1 MQFVFH
7 RKRLSRIQSTFVGI
21 ALAGIA
27 WGQNATPTTPADP
40 NVNSPKNATGDAQT
54 NPPVSPKKQVTLG
67 EVVHGAIAQEK
78 RMANL
83 LRNFKP
89 VVETYVQE
97 QRPDPALAS
106 VPRNDDYFLSRL
118 DVTGKNTS
126 TLSFTSDEHGGDKKS
141 KSKDNEPFSAAGFA
155 EALFP
160 DLDHFDVQNYDFEFV
175 RWETVGD
182 LRCAVLNVAPK
193 EKTENRGFL
202 GRIWVEDQNY
212 NIVRFTGTFT
222 AKAFAK
228 RSFHFDSWRLNTISI
243 MWTPAYV
250 YTEESDPHD
259 PSHHTL
265 WFKAQTRVWGYDLA
279 NAGDHKE
286 YDKRLTDDASMVDP
300 NRHEASQNLNPD
312 LTLGKATYTADDDV
326 VERLQVSGLMAP
338 SGNVNQILET
348 VVNNIL
354 VTNDLDIPAV
364 RCRVL
369 LTTPLESFVMGRTI
383 VLSRGL
389 IDVLPD
395 EASLAA
401 VLSHELAHIILNHS
415 TGEKFMA
422 GLTLPFADLEIFSH
436 LNFHFDPAEEAAAD
450 KKGIELF
457 GKSPYKDKLAPAE
470 LFLEA
475 LDARSAQLPHL
486 LHGQLSNDF
495 ASSHLVGMTAQAK
508 TLKQLQVDQ
517 IDQMAALPLGS
528 RIALDPWSD
537 KIDILKGQAA
547 RPASASEKRPFEVG
561 PFYPYLKRLDQAA
574 KAQAA
579 QPAN

>member
-1 MQFVFH
+1 MIGFASSWIRGFAFI
-7 RKRLSRIQSTFVGI
+7 LCGAAFAAGQSSP
-21 ALAGIA
+21 AGSA
-27 WGQNATPTTPADP
+27 DSVPGDAGGGARPTQATPAP
-40 NVNSPKNATGDAQT
+40 
-54 NPPVSPKKQVTLG
+54 KQVTLG
-67 EVVHGAIAQEK
+67 EVVRGAVAQEH
-78 RMANL
+78 RMIRL

-89 VVETYVQE
+89 LVETYVQE
-97 QRPDPALAS
+97 QQHDATLGS
-106 VPRNDDYFLSRL
+106 VPKNDDYFLSRL
-118 DVTGKNTS
+118 DVTGKDTG
-126 TLSFTSDEHGGDKKS
+126 TLSFISDERSAEKKS
-141 KSKDNEPFSAAGFA
+141 KKSKEEGSFSAAGFA

-160 DLDHFDVQNYDFEFV
+160 DLDHFDLDNYDFEFV
-175 RWETVGD
+175 RWENLGD
-182 LRCAVLNVAPK
+182 VHCAVLNVAPK
-193 EKTENRGFL
+193 QREKAENRGFL

-212 NIVRFTGTFT
+212 SIVRFTGTFV
-222 AKAFAK
+222 AKAYAK

-243 MWTPAYV
+243 VWTPAYV
-250 YTEESDPHD
+250 YTEESDPRD
-259 PSHHTL
+259 ASHHTL

-286 YDKRLTDDASMVDP
+286 YAKPLTDNAAMADP
-300 NRHEASQNLNPD
+300 KRQETSQNLSPD
-312 LTLGKATYTADDDV
+312 LTLGGSTYSPDDKI

-338 SGNVNQILET
+338 DGNVDRILET

-401 VLSHELAHIILNHS
+401 VLSHELAHIVLNHS

-422 GLTLPFADLEIFSH
+422 GLTLPFSDLEIFSH

-457 GKSPYKDKLAPAE
+457 GKSPYKDKLAAAE

-475 LDARSAQLPHL
+475 LDARSPQLPHL
-486 LHGQLSNDF
+486 LHGRLSNDF
-495 ASSHLVGMTAQAK
+495 ESSHLVGMTAQAK

-517 IDQMAALPLGS
+517 INQMAALPLGS
-528 RIALDPWSD
+528 RIALDSWSD
-537 KIDILKGQAA
+537 KIEIAKPQAA
-547 RPASASEKRPFEVG
+547 SPVSASEKRPFEVG
-561 PFYPYLKRLDQAA
+561 PFYPYLKRLESGA
-574 KAQAA
+574 KGTGA
-579 QPAN
+579 PANPSN